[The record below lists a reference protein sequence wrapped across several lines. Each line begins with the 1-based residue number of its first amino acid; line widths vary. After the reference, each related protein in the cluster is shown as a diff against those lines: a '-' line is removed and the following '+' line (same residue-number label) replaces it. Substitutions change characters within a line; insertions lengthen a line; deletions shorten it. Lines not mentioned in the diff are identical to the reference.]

1 MVWKYDSL
9 CLKKRSQ
16 YSSAGPYNST
26 SLFVTLNWI
35 DKTHCWNIKPAQTTL
50 KMGVAEF
57 IMIGTKA
64 HGQRGKRSI
73 ESLKRHLMEN
83 LFSYE
88 TNELKADNTEKIWFS
103 RCKRK
108 QWLIKTTVY
117 VREFPES
124 QSKEKKLSNQLPIW
138 LQSNE
143 IRNRMITILNG
154 NTKKLSII

>member
-1 MVWKYDSL
+1 
-9 CLKKRSQ
+9 
-16 YSSAGPYNST
+16 
-26 SLFVTLNWI
+26 
-35 DKTHCWNIKPAQTTL
+35 
-50 KMGVAEF
+50 MGVAEF

-103 RCKRK
+103 WCKRR

-117 VREFPES
+117 VRKFPES
-124 QSKEKKLSNQLPIW
+124 HSKEKIAIEPIASLVTEQQNPKSNDNNFKRKYKKIIDHLDEIKVMAKQINKLWQWFSYLDKRRNTVH
-138 LQSNE
+138 LQGLFALAL
-143 IRNRMITILNG
+143 RY
-154 NTKKLSII
+154 